1 MHMHR
6 ESFVNINPAERW
18 ASVAAG
24 TMLAVAGLRRRSRAG
39 ALVAASGAALIV
51 RGSTG
56 HCPAYAQLG
65 LGVETQPGAGTANA
79 GAVAVNESTT
89 INRPPEVLYEIW
101 RSLTLLPSFIPSIKS
116 ITRIDD
122 TRSHWVV
129 TGPGGFDVAWDAT
142 VVNDVPNEL
151 IAWRTTPQADVT
163 SEGSVRFTA
172 VRGGRETVL
181 QVELR
186 YEPPVAKA
194 SALAA
199 WLVGKAPGQLV
210 REALRRFKAFL
221 ETGEAPTVAG
231 QPRGEQ
237 SILNYD

>member
-6 ESFVNINPAERW
+6 ESFININSTERW

-24 TMLAVAGLRRRSRAG
+24 TMLAVAGLRQRSRAG

-56 HCPAYAQLG
+56 HCPAYARLG
-65 LGVETQPGAGTANA
+65 LADGDAADGTANA
-79 GAVAVNESTT
+79 AAVTVNESTT
-89 INRPPEVLYEIW
+89 INRPPSVLYEIW
-101 RSLTLLPSFIPSIKS
+101 RGLELLPSFIPAIKS
-116 ITRIDD
+116 VARIDD

-129 TGPGGFDVAWDAT
+129 TGPAGVDVAWDAT
-142 VVNDVPNEL
+142 VVDDVPNQL
-151 IAWRTTPQADVT
+151 IAWRTTAQADVA
-163 SEGSVRFTA
+163 SDGSVRFTA
-172 VRGGRETVL
+172 ARGGRETVM
-181 QVELR
+181 QVRLR

-210 REALRRFKAFL
+210 RDALRRFKAFM
-221 ETGEAPTVAG
+221 ETGEAPTVDG